1 MDMGLDLGL
10 SGGSIG
16 NRLDLG
22 LVNEKLDTGLDL
34 GLVGES
40 VGNRLDLGLANEKWT
55 LA

>member
-1 MDMGLDLGL
+1 MCEYLAV
-10 SGGSIG
+10 
-16 NRLDLG
+16 G